1 MPAIF
6 AFYTAPGSWRDRL
19 IRAATGH
26 PESHVELLIIPEVK
40 HSNLCISASKRDGN
54 RVRQKA
60 ITWKPGHWVFVEV
73 PALNSADCLK
83 RAVKHLGKP
92 YDTLGAVLS
101 VTPFSLPRE
110 DQWFCASLEARAAGL
125 QKPHRYSPGEL
136 KRALLDMGG
145 KEYRVFND
153 QHGCKL

>member
-6 AFYTAPGSWRDRL
+6 AFYTAPGGWRDWL
-19 IRAATGH
+19 IRAATGY
-26 PESHVELLIIPEVK
+26 PESHVELLVIPEVK

-73 PALNSADCLK
+73 PALNSAGCLK
-83 RAVKHLGKP
+83 RAVQHLGKP

-101 VTPFSLPRE
+101 ITPFSWTRE
-110 DQWFCASLEARAAGL
+110 DQWFCASLHAQAAGL
-125 QKPHRYSPGEL
+125 SNPHRYNPGEL
-136 KRALLDMGG
+136 KHALLDLGG
-145 KEYRVFND
+145 SEYLNIND
-153 QHGCKL
+153 RYGRGL